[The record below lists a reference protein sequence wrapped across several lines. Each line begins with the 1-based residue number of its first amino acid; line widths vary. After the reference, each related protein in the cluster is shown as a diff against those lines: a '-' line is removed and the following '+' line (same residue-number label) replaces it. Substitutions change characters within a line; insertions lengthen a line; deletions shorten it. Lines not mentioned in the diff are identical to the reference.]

1 MTPPAPADRVTVLE
15 GKVDTLSDRVDTLA
29 GRIDTLVDRVDTLT
43 DRVDTL
49 AIDTREGFTRVDAEF
64 VNVRTEMRTGFQAL
78 EYQIGASEEG
88 THAAIRG
95 SQEETRRQ
103 MRILHEEVLD
113 RIARLGEGR

>member
-15 GKVDTLSDRVDTLA
+15 GKVDTLSDRVDTL
-29 GRIDTLVDRVDTLT
+29 TDRVDTLT

-49 AIDTREGFTRVDAEF
+49 AIETREGFTRVDAEF

-88 THAAIRG
+88 TQAAIRG
-95 SQEETRRQ
+95 SGEETRRQ